1 MIEIIREET
10 LKEREERRKRETET
24 GERENIEKEKTET
37 GERENVEKAEAG
49 ERENVEKAEAGERK
63 RVEKAEAEE
72 KKDLGIPKNVRQIG
86 GSGGREKIYI
96 EDYVM
101 THMKQLA
108 ACEVEKPQVLIL
120 YGKKQIIDGQL
131 FWFVNG
137 AVLAEAIDSFMDQI
151 AFDKDLW
158 AEINHTA
165 NNFFKGLSVV
175 GWALLRKNSDSYW
188 DEKIVAAHKKYFH
201 PGQKI
206 FFEYIIS
213 ERLENMYLFEKG
225 KMNRQS
231 GFFIYYERNEPMQ
244 NYMVAYK
251 EKETEPEEEFAGD
264 KATKQFRAIVQEKKE
279 RMHKRHTM
287 GLLYGTSIVLVMVIM
302 VIGITMLN
310 NYEKMQNM
318 EQVLYKIS
326 GQMEDVQTVEEIS
339 AIETDSS
346 DSDVIRTNANSEIN
360 GTSTDNVT
368 ADIDGQA
375 TANSEE
381 SPSGEAAA
389 NPEES
394 PGGEAAANPEESSD
408 GEATA
413 NPEESPGGEA
423 AANPEESP
431 GGEAAANPQEGS
443 GEEVA
448 ANSEGTTSQG
458 ETANQIAN
466 AGGEEVAN
474 SEGTASGE
482 EATNQADTTSIPEE
496 YVIQKG
502 DTLAKIS
509 RKFYGTESMI
519 KKICELNNIPDMDNI
534 LYGEKIILPQL

>member
-10 LKEREERRKRETET
+10 LEEREERRKRESQT
-24 GERENIEKEKTET
+24 GEREKVEKEKEET
-37 GERENVEKAEAG
+37 
-49 ERENVEKAEAGERK
+49 
-63 RVEKAEAEE
+63 EE
-72 KKDLGIPKNVRQIG
+72 KKDFGIPKNIRQIG
-86 GSGGREKIYI
+86 SGGGREKIYI

-108 ACEVEKPQVLIL
+108 AYEDDRPQVLIL

-131 FWFVNG
+131 FWFVSG

-151 AFDKDLW
+151 EFEKELW

-175 GWALLRKNSDSYW
+175 GWAMLRKNSDSYW

-206 FFEYIIS
+206 FFEYIIN
-213 ERLENMYLFEKG
+213 ERSENMYLFEKG

-251 EKETEPEEEFAGD
+251 EKETEPEEEFTGD
-264 KATKQFRAIVQEKKE
+264 KATKQFRAIVQEKKD

-326 GQMEDVQTVEEIS
+326 GQMEDVQTDEQVSVEESESNDAEVVQTGAGGGNNTIVLANTENGIDEEVS
-339 AIETDSS
+339 TNIE
-346 DSDVIRTNANSEIN
+346 
-360 GTSTDNVT
+360 NVM
-368 ADIDGQA
+368 D
-375 TANSEE
+375 
-381 SPSGEAAA
+381 GEAAA
-389 NPEES
+389 NSEVTTSREYMVNQENS
-394 PGGEAAANPEESSD
+394 KNGETTANQAANAN
-408 GEATA
+408 GEATSNQETTA
-413 NPEESPGGEA
+413 NGQAKADSQDSTNG
-423 AANPEESP
+423 
-431 GGEAAANPQEGS
+431 Q
-443 GEEVA
+443 VA
-448 ANSEGTTSQG
+448 ADSQDSTNG
-458 ETANQIAN
+458 QVTADSRDSTNGQVTADSQDSTNGQAIANQ
-466 AGGEEVAN
+466 
-474 SEGTASGE
+474 
-482 EATNQADTTSIPEE
+482 EATKNVEATTKPQSAVNQEDDSNTQVATSTTTIPKE

-509 RKFYGTESMI
+509 RKFYGTENMI
-519 KKICELNNIPDMDNI
+519 QKICELNHIQDMDNI
-534 LYGEKIILPQL
+534 LYGEKIILPEV